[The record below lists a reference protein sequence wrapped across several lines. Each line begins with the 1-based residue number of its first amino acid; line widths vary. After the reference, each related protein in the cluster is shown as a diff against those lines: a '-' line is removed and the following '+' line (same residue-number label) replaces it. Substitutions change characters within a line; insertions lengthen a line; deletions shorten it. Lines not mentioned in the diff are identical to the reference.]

1 MKRDTSDSELGTQ
14 SVVVGLDDGA
24 AADDTLQSVV
34 VGLDGGAAA
43 DDTPTSVVVGLDA
56 DDTLWHCER
65 DFAEIQRQFCEMMAP
80 YMAADGPDAQ
90 QNLDAVERQNLAV
103 FGYGSKGFMLSM
115 VESAI
120 QMSDGA
126 VTGDE
131 IQRILDW
138 GKDLLGAGKRGLELL
153 DGVEAALDRLEGRR
167 TIVITKGDL
176 FEQESKVAASGL
188 GERFESVEVV
198 PEKTP
203 DQYLKVLGRSGID
216 PADLI
221 FIGNSVKSD
230 ILPVI
235 EIGGTAILVPYPLEW
250 VHERATFPED
260 HPRAHRA
267 ESLGAAV
274 EIAERLIAARR
285 AVPNEG
291 TT

>member
-1 MKRDTSDSELGTQ
+1 MKRDTFDVELDAADDAVR
-14 SVVVGLDDGA
+14 SVVVGLD
-24 AADDTLQSVV
+24 ADDAVR
-34 VGLDGGAAA
+34 
-43 DDTPTSVVVGLDA
+43 SVVVGLDA

-65 DFAEIQRQFCEMMAP
+65 DFAEIQRQFCDMMAP
-80 YMAADGPDAQ
+80 YMAADGPGAQ
-90 QNLDAVERQNLAV
+90 DNLDAVERQNLAV

-115 VESAI
+115 IESAI

-138 GKDLLGAGKRGLELL
+138 GKDLLGAGQRGLELL
-153 DGVEAALDRLEGRR
+153 DGVEAALDRLAGRR

-188 GERFESVEVV
+188 GERFDSVEVV

-203 DQYLKVLGRSGID
+203 DQYLKVLSRAGID
-216 PADLI
+216 PSNLI

-230 ILPVI
+230 ILPVL

-274 EIAERLIAARR
+274 EIADRLIAELVAEQPGNAR
-285 AVPNEG
+285 
-291 TT
+291 